1 MIELKKKQDL
11 ANISIAKLE
20 KRIKDLETLTTKLNE
35 RITEE
40 SLKRKELQSIQSS
53 TSENNNFQVKT
64 IKESVEQLATIFN
77 TSLTELKTNFDEE
90 INDRTSSLKEIIDEK
105 SKIIDEI
112 INSKK
117 SEEINNQ
124 TNFNNF
130 GNRFDNFEKE
140 LASFKNDLDEK
151 NKKIENF
158 EKIVNNDHTFF
169 EEQINNI
176 NNQFIVIEK
185 ESAINKTFKTNINK
199 NIAEIESQ
207 IREQNEIINKIKL
220 DYDSYMEIFESK
232 LNNYYINFRQESDK
246 LLKMQEDIYTHLDLN
261 DSKLM
266 TKLKELSDLYGRE
279 ISMQQNEIENFE
291 KHILEEHSHF
301 SDYFQDK
308 LKTLEENMNKNISFS
323 DADNKQLKII
333 INNLRDENE
342 NLKIKIGENINEL
355 NKFHNKKNDTILK
368 ILMNNNL
375 VPPDFDYKSFCAW
388 NFQGL
393 DDNLISSS
401 YRNNFNNNN
410 IQNNFQNN
418 NNNYYYEDNIN

>member
-401 YRNNFNNNN
+401 YLNNFNNNN